1 MPIMKWDGTAYLEDV
16 RRHLRSMNCLP
27 VRAMITDGK
36 KAKEIADYLK
46 SVNKNHGGSGYGD
59 VSMYDNTSSCIE
71 LKYNKAL
78 NDEGA
83 RTLTITWNQA
93 AHEIMRMFEE
103 GSMHDPEEEP
113 MQEQALKPGDDIEY
127 DVDTS
132 HLWGNRLTFDELRQM
147 TGELV
152 IVNDF
157 WFPDDTKELDGE
169 GEVLLVINADEDA
182 VTLRRSATETVTIE
196 RGDMDEIDSRKD
208 CTAVWSINS
217 EKEEDTSM
225 NEDKTTVIVS
235 EEYTKAVTL
244 TRSIIAN
251 AQAAQQS
258 LYEVCKG
265 LKEMRDGKLY
275 KELGYANFEDYTENE
290 VGIKRRQAYNYIMI
304 AENMSAENVQSI
316 AQIGS
321 TKLTMLAMLDE
332 PTREAVAETVDV
344 ESVTVKELKAQITA
358 LTAERDENEHAAEL
372 LSAELDSAKE
382 SLASKDKQFKAA
394 MESKDAQLK
403 AAQDAKESAMSECNN
418 LNSIIREKESRI
430 RELEE
435 QPIQHDIT
443 DVDSAAEI
451 ERLKKELEDEQLRV
465 MMVEKSA
472 ESKARLAAKS
482 VREEYEKKLA
492 EQDTAADT
500 KDVFKAYLANAA
512 DALTRLLTYLESIR
526 DDKNLPLYIS
536 KVDGIVEMTQTRRNA
551 L

>member
-1 MPIMKWDGTAYLEDV
+1 MPIMKWDGAAYLEDV
-16 RRHLRSMNCLP
+16 RRHLRSMNCLH

-36 KAKEIADYLK
+36 KTKEIADYLK

-59 VSMYDNTSSCIE
+59 VSMYNNTSSCIE

-93 AHEIMRMFEE
+93 AREIMRMFEE
-103 GSMHDPEEEP
+103 GAMHDPEEEP

-132 HLWGNRLTFDELRQM
+132 HFWGKRLTFDELRQM

-182 VTLRRSATETVTIE
+182 VTLRRSPTETVTIE

-208 CTAVWSINS
+208 CTAVWNINS
-217 EKEEDTSM
+217 EKEEETSM

-235 EEYTKAVTL
+235 EDYTRAVAL

-290 VGIKRRQAYNYIMI
+290 VGIKRHMAQKYIAI
-304 AENMSAENVQSI
+304 ADMENGESI
-316 AQIGS
+316 HHFEQIGV
-321 TKLTMLAMLDE
+321 TKLSILAKLDE
-332 PTREAVAETVDV
+332 PTREAVTESVDV
-344 ESVTVKELKAQITA
+344 EFVTVKELKAQIDA
-358 LTAERDENEHAAEL
+358 LKQERD
-372 LSAELDSAKE
+372 
-382 SLASKDKQFKAA
+382 SKDKLLAV
-394 MESKDAQLK
+394 
-403 AAQDAKESAMSECNN
+403 AKEEV
-418 LNSIIREKESRI
+418 EKLEASKAELYEQLLESHNVI
-430 RELEE
+430 FSLDEKV
-435 QPIQHDIT
+435 Q
-443 DVDSAAEI
+443 
-451 ERLKKELEDEQLRV
+451 ELEDRPVEHAVMEDTESREELERVRGLMEQQAQGFSQKEMEIEDRIRK
-465 MMVEKSA
+465 EY
-472 ESKARLAAKS
+472 ESKLKEAAKPGKNDRYIKLETEFRAYQDAFQDI
-482 VREEYEKKLA
+482 VDRLTMLLEDTEEYEEQSWREACLDKL
-492 EQDTAADT
+492 ETYFRDNLL
-500 KDVFKAYLANAA
+500 YL
-512 DALTRLLTYLESIR
+512 RSE
-526 DDKNLPLYIS
+526 
-536 KVDGIVEMTQTRRNA
+536 V
-551 L
+551 